1 MSIVISENSPDPCEV
16 QFMKRRTPTA
26 QIILSSGE
34 NSGSGLEN
42 SNKRFISS
50 PNLRMSGITSG
61 YSHSFRG
68 ALVKSPDPGKN
79 LRKSSVTFSSFKFI

>member
-1 MSIVISENSPDPCEV
+1 
-16 QFMKRRTPTA
+16 MKRRTPTA

-50 PNLRMSGITSG
+50 PYLRMSGLSSG
-61 YSHSFRG
+61 YNNSFRG
-68 ALVKSPDPGKN
+68 ALVKSPDPGKIFMRN
-79 LRKSSVTFSSFKFI
+79 FLASSTN